1 VRRYLDFQ
9 EKMFRMSSS
18 IVMPQLGLTMTE
30 GTVSEWLKKPG
41 DFVRK
46 NEPVLLITTDKA
58 EMEIESLVE
67 GTLGEILVEAGITV
81 AVGTPLANLLGG
93 EEYDISTVANAQ
105 PSAATLQ
112 ECDPAEAKVALQSA
126 PPPAESKI
134 ERGLDR
140 PSVSPRAKRL
150 AKELG
155 VETASLRG
163 SGVNGEIVE
172 EDIKRAATS
181 TSGTSPI
188 ATSQSKT
195 PQPNLRRRQLIAE
208 RLTRSIQTIPTF
220 SVAAEANAEKLV
232 ALHERLRQSPPANG
246 VKLTIT
252 DLLLSIFADVLKR
265 SPDLCA
271 TWENENNEPRNHSS
285 IDIGLAVATPG
296 GVVAPVL
303 KNVDALDLPHLA
315 IKRHELAEKARAG
328 KLSLAELEGGI
339 TTLSNLGMY
348 RVDHFEAL
356 ISPGQSSILA
366 VGSIRKR
373 PWAAETLVI
382 RPTVILNLT
391 VDHRIADGA
400 VAAAFLNMLIE
411 KVEEP
416 SGQNRKPGSP
426 SGDGANRS

>member
-1 VRRYLDFQ
+1 LERSIDFDRTARRGLEFQ

-58 EMEIESLVE
+58 EMEVESLVE
-67 GTLGEILVEAGITV
+67 GTLGEILVEAGATV
-81 AVGTPLANLLGG
+81 PVGTTLANLQGG
-93 EEYDISTVANAQ
+93 EEDDIATVANAQ
-105 PSAATLQ
+105 PSAETLQ
-112 ECDPAEAKVALQSA
+112 ECDSAETKAAPQSA
-126 PPPAESKI
+126 AQPAVSKVD
-134 ERGLDR
+134 RGLLR
-140 PSVSPRAKRL
+140 PLVSPRAKRL

-155 VETASLRG
+155 VETANLRG
-163 SGVNGEIVE
+163 SGANGEIVE

-181 TSGTSPI
+181 QS

-195 PQPNLRRRQLIAE
+195 PQPNLRKRQLIAE

-232 ALHERLRQSPPANG
+232 ALHEKLRQSPPADG

-252 DLLLSIFADVLKR
+252 DLLLNIFADVLKR
-265 SPDLCA
+265 SPELSA
-271 TWENENNEPRNHSS
+271 TWEGNEPRNHSS
-285 IDIGLAVATPG
+285 IDIGLAVATPS

-303 KNVDALDLPHLA
+303 RNVDAFDLPHLA
-315 IKRHELAEKARAG
+315 IKRNELAGKARGG
-328 KLSLAELEGGI
+328 KLVLTELEGGI
-339 TTLSNLGMY
+339 STLSNLGMY

-400 VAAAFLNMLIE
+400 AAAAFLSMLVE

-416 SGQNRKPGSP
+416 SGQNW
-426 SGDGANRS
+426 